1 MLNSNELDKLY
12 TSYGFT
18 KLPSKMPKVN
28 VYGLQTGHFHNA
40 DVVALAHNADAESA
54 KKQFEEIGYACTIR
68 RYSNISEVDES
79 LFLGFFAAESSR
91 GRLVSEYN
99 RFCQGLT
106 NRLGATYHYIAAK
119 YETNADC
126 DNEDHSTSVCNYK
139 ETHVVDFLTKIF
151 ETDGPTLIILE
162 AAAGYGKTCTSYE
175 VLHSLLQS
183 FRGKIPILTELS
195 RNRQAK
201 IFKYVLLDEINRNF
215 VGIRL
220 EMVKAQIQ
228 LGRIPVII
236 DGFDELLH
244 KKNDY
249 EDNFED
255 AEPMLE
261 TIGALLHNQAKVLL
275 TTRRTAIFTDN
286 AFFEW
291 LDKLTNSFNVINIKL
306 EKPTVEDWIG
316 RERTKAL
323 ENNNIP
329 IRHFANPVLL
339 AHLMHVDETHFIEFC
354 QDSKKLVYS
363 YFEAMLEREKSRQEL
378 QMTVDEQLDV
388 FRNLANNMIKE
399 DFTSE
404 SREYLQLLIQIE
416 NESMLNSIRNRYP
429 RDVRPSVDELATKLS
444 HHALLDRRGGDDFRV
459 GFVNDFILGTFA
471 AEIISADDTGRWFSS
486 EQFVDLAVTA
496 YMPRSAQEKDL
507 LWKNLNHVMEYMDR
521 TEQVKIDLMLTST
534 INRVLIDES
543 ITGLEFYQLELGN
556 DRAIHN
562 SIFMNCTFSNTI
574 ISNVNMQDVTFLNCK
589 FFNCDIA
596 PVRQENSNITLVACQ
611 GDADSL
617 ERLYELSSAEAQSAG
632 ETDILD
638 DYMRSV
644 LERFWPKGRSSFEGR
659 KALRTLY
666 YGVSKSEHNQISN
679 AIEELRRRKLI
690 KLFSTYAELNN
701 ENLGQIKDILVRA

>member
-1 MLNSNELDKLY
+1 MLKSNELDTLY

-18 KLPSKMPKVN
+18 KLPSKTPKVN

-40 DVVALAHNADAESA
+40 DVVALTHNADAESA

-91 GRLVSEYN
+91 DRLNSEYN

-106 NRLGATYHYIAAK
+106 NRLGAPYHYIAAT

-126 DNEDHSTSVCNYK
+126 DNDDYSTSVCNYK
-139 ETHVVDFLTKIF
+139 ETHVVDALTKIF
-151 ETDGPTLIILE
+151 DTDGPTLIILE

-220 EMVKAQIQ
+220 EMVKSQIQ

-316 RERTKAL
+316 RERTKVL

-354 QDSKKLVYS
+354 QDSKKIVYS
-363 YFEAMLEREKSRQEL
+363 YFEALLEREKSRQEL
-378 QMTVDEQLDV
+378 QMTVDEQLDI

-404 SREYLQLLIQIE
+404 TREYLQLLIQIE
-416 NESMLNSIRNRYP
+416 NESMLNSVRNRYP

-459 GFVNDFILGTFA
+459 GFVNEFILGTFA
-471 AEIISADDTGRWFSS
+471 GEIISADDSGRWFSS
-486 EQFVDLAVTA
+486 EQFVDFAVTA
-496 YMPRSAQEKDL
+496 YMPRSSHEKHL

-521 TEQVKIDLMLTST
+521 TEQVKIDLMLTSK

-543 ITGLEFYQLELGN
+543 ISGLEFYQLELGN

-562 SIFMNCTFSNTI
+562 SIFMNCAFSNSI

-611 GDADSL
+611 GDANSL
-617 ERLYELSSAEAQSAG
+617 ERLYKLSSVEEQSEE
-632 ETDILD
+632 ETNIVD
-638 DYMRSV
+638 DYIRSV

-666 YGVSKSEHNQISN
+666 YGASKNEHNQISN
-679 AIEELRRRKLI
+679 AIEELRKMKLI

-701 ENLGQIKDILVRA
+701 ENLGQIKDILERA